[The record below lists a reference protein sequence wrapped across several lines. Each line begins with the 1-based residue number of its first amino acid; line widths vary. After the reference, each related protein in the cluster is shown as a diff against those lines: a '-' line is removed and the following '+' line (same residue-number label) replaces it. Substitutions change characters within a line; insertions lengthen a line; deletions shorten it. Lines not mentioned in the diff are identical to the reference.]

1 MAKFV
6 IPSEPALNIQNVNE
20 VLETDPVLASF
31 INGYFRDEVRKKL
44 RICRMYRITF
54 ECEGRVQ
61 ALPFVVDKS
70 LTIPGLL
77 GKVAIEILK
86 K

>member
-1 MAKFV
+1 
-6 IPSEPALNIQNVNE
+6 
-20 VLETDPVLASF
+20 
-31 INGYFRDEVRKKL
+31 
-44 RICRMYRITF
+44 MYRITF